1 MSISKCK
8 KIWGICSEFGPRN
21 WILNLPV
28 RVNRIVN
35 DNIRTVCMFWGN
47 WTYVRRWR
55 CRGALCTWW
64 IVLLFQ
70 LGFIANGKN
79 QGCII
84 LCTIST
90 TAWTRIPV
98 FGLVTTNARRRS
110 LFSTGW
116 LRYCSTMSGI
126 VNGRIRVYTFI
137 LFVMFPMTIV
147 WFFLPSKQCLL
158 RQIPIFF

>member
-28 RVNRIVN
+28 RLNPIVN
-35 DNIRTVCMFWGN
+35 DSIRTVCMFWGD
-47 WTYVRRWR
+47 WMYVRRWR

-70 LGFIANGKN
+70 LGFIVNGRN
-79 QGCII
+79 QGFII
-84 LCTIST
+84 SIST

-110 LFSTGW
+110 LFPNWSW
-116 LRYCSTMSGI
+116 LRYCSTMPRI
-126 VNGRIRVYTFI
+126 VNGHIRLYIHFI
-137 LFVMFPMTIV
+137 CYV
-147 WFFLPSKQCLL
+147 SNAHS
-158 RQIPIFF
+158 IF